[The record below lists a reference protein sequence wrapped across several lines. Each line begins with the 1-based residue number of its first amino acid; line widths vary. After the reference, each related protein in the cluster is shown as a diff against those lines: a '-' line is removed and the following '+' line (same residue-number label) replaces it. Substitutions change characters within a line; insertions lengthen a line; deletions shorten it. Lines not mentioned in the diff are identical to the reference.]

1 MSDKLVLPL
10 IALRGVVAYPFV
22 TFSVDILR
30 PKSIDALENAMLY
43 EKLVFFTAQKDASI
57 EEINEND
64 LYTIGTVV
72 KIKQILRLSGNLVRV
87 IAQGQQRAEIE
98 EIVQKSPHFKAKLNI
113 IDEKKDLN
121 LKELEKEAVVR
132 MIHKSFEN
140 YSILNNNIATDAIME
155 IISNEDIIYLSYLL
169 SSRMPFK
176 LSDKQKIL
184 EENDSQKRAMM
195 VLGLIDYEIEVL
207 NIQKDIIAKVKTKIE
222 KSQKEY
228 YLREQIKVI
237 QEELGE
243 KDDIISEIDEYYNL
257 LKKINI
263 PDYAKEKVEKEIKRL
278 KKMSNSSAESVVSRD
293 YIDLILQLPWNI
305 KSKENKNLL
314 KAQTILNKEHYGLE
328 KVKERIVEFLAVI
341 KNSKTADTPIL
352 CLVGPPG
359 VGKTSI
365 AKSIAKSLNRKYV
378 RIALGG
384 VRDESEIRGHR
395 KTYVGAMPG
404 RIISSIKQAG
414 TNNPLILLDEID
426 KLSSDYKGDP
436 ASALL
441 EVLDGEQN
449 FSFTDNYLQM
459 PFDISDVLFVCT
471 ANSIDTVP
479 KALRDRMEVILLTS
493 YTEEEKLNIAMKF
506 LLEKQM
512 NKHNIKKSNLKVNKE
527 IIREIINYYTR
538 ESGVRELE
546 RIIGKLCRKTVKCML
561 VDNLK
566 SVAITKDNITQY
578 LGKRKYIYNKIDNKD
593 KVGVVCGLAWT
604 SVGGDTL
611 SIEVNVMKGRGK
623 FTITGNIGK
632 VMNESAKTA
641 ISYIRANSELFKIED
656 DFYEKNDIHIHIP
669 EGAVP
674 KDGPSAGIT
683 MATAM
688 VSAFTN
694 IPVINNVAMTGEITI
709 RGNVLPIGG
718 LKEKVLAAKRAGIK
732 KVIIPYKNSV
742 DLEELPNYSK
752 DNIEFILAEQMED
765 VLKNS
770 LIYDEEQIN
779 NNN

>member
-1 MSDKLVLPL
+1 
-10 IALRGVVAYPFV
+10 
-22 TFSVDILR
+22 
-30 PKSIDALENAMLY
+30 
-43 EKLVFFTAQKDASI
+43 
-57 EEINEND
+57 
-64 LYTIGTVV
+64 
-72 KIKQILRLSGNLVRV
+72 
-87 IAQGQQRAEIE
+87 
-98 EIVQKSPHFKAKLNI
+98 
-113 IDEKKDLN
+113 
-121 LKELEKEAVVR
+121 
-132 MIHKSFEN
+132 
-140 YSILNNNIATDAIME
+140 
-155 IISNEDIIYLSYLL
+155 
-169 SSRMPFK
+169 
-176 LSDKQKIL
+176 
-184 EENDSQKRAMM
+184 
-195 VLGLIDYEIEVL
+195 
-207 NIQKDIIAKVKTKIE
+207 
-222 KSQKEY
+222 
-228 YLREQIKVI
+228 
-237 QEELGE
+237 
-243 KDDIISEIDEYYNL
+243 
-257 LKKINI
+257 
-263 PDYAKEKVEKEIKRL
+263 
-278 KKMSNSSAESVVSRD
+278 
-293 YIDLILQLPWNI
+293 
-305 KSKENKNLL
+305 
-314 KAQTILNKEHYGLE
+314 
-328 KVKERIVEFLAVI
+328 
-341 KNSKTADTPIL
+341 
-352 CLVGPPG
+352 
-359 VGKTSI
+359 
-365 AKSIAKSLNRKYV
+365 
-378 RIALGG
+378 
-384 VRDESEIRGHR
+384 
-395 KTYVGAMPG
+395 
-404 RIISSIKQAG
+404 
-414 TNNPLILLDEID
+414 
-426 KLSSDYKGDP
+426 
-436 ASALL
+436 
-441 EVLDGEQN
+441 
-449 FSFTDNYLQM
+449 
-459 PFDISDVLFVCT
+459 
-471 ANSIDTVP
+471 
-479 KALRDRMEVILLTS
+479 
-493 YTEEEKLNIAMKF
+493 
-506 LLEKQM
+506 M

-578 LGKRKYIYNKIDNKD
+578 LGKRKYIYDKIDNKD

-732 KVIIPYKNSV
+732 KVIIPYKNSI